1 MTDILKKHLAKFGT
15 LDNLGDY
22 ITIQLND
29 THPVIAVPELIRQL
43 CAEHSYDF
51 DKAFEIAHKVFNYTN
66 HTIMAEAL
74 EKWDCRLVEKVVPEV
89 YTYILMINERF
100 IKDMYALKKD
110 REYISKLSPVGDGMV
125 KWHLWLSMFQAI

>member
-1 MTDILKKHLAKFGT
+1 MAKFGT